1 MMSALKEFGI
11 ILSLENAVNVQ
22 VNVSLR
28 VQIEPHVQNEDT
40 IWGDFTNIQTGF
52 PGDSDG
58 KESACNSGDPGL
70 IPGLGRS
77 SREGNGNPYENSMD
91 RGTWWAIVHGIFQS
105 TGVGCYFLLQGI
117 FPTKGLNPGLP
128 HCRQT
133 LHPLN
138 HQGRHSEH

>member
-58 KESACNSGDPGL
+58 KESACNSGDPGSV
-70 IPGLGRS
+70 PGSGRS
-77 SREGNGNPYENSMD
+77 RREGNGKSLLFSCLENAMG
-91 RGTWWAIVHGIFQS
+91 RGAWWTTVHKAAKS
-105 TGVGCYFLLQGI
+105 
-117 FPTKGLNPGLP
+117 
-128 HCRQT
+128 QT
-133 LHPLN
+133 
-138 HQGRHSEH
+138 